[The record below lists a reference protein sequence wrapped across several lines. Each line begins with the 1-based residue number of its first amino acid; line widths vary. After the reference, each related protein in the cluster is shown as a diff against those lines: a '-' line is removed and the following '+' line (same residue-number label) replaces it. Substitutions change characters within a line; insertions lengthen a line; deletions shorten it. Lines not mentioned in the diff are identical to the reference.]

1 MKRYEHCKVLNRMIS
16 APDGEWVKYED
27 AKKLKELNR
36 EMVEAL
42 KAVTDNYYDDYTLP
56 KPVVLHVR
64 NVLRK
69 ARGEGE

>member
-1 MKRYEHCKVLNRMIS
+1 MGKINRIV
-16 APDGEWVKYED
+16 ELEQEVIRLEQEVIR
-27 AKKLKELNR
+27 LKDLNR

-42 KAVTDNYYDDYTLP
+42 QAVTDYYYEDYTLP

-64 NVLRK
+64 KVLRK